1 MLSDHRELSDP
12 RRAVQMGLG
21 LSSPLWPTFF
31 LAAGAGV
38 AYWAWSH
45 WGRKTVEAA
54 GSPPLLEGFAPPPA
68 SRATPMAEKPSPP
81 SASEAVAEDSAPVLD
96 ENLAVQGAAV
106 APPKPPRKPRPDAPA
121 AKSAEPNKTAKA
133 ATAKRAP
140 KTVKADV
147 APAPPIHRRGAR
159 HS

>member
-1 MLSDHRELSDP
+1 
-12 RRAVQMGLG
+12 
-21 LSSPLWPTFF
+21 
-31 LAAGAGV
+31 
-38 AYWAWSH
+38 
-45 WGRKTVEAA
+45 
-54 GSPPLLEGFAPPPA
+54 
-68 SRATPMAEKPSPP
+68 MAEKPSPP

-121 AKSAEPNKTAKA
+121 AKSAEPSKTAKA